1 KEKAMLFTNHTK
13 QVVPQNGLYFIVP
26 KKHPKAKELINMFNM
41 GYDKLVKSGKYEQI
55 IDEFI
60 TK

>member
-1 KEKAMLFTNHTK
+1 MLFTNHTK

-26 KKHPKAKELINMFNM
+26 KKNPKAKELMNMFNR
-41 GYDKLVKSGKYEQI
+41 GYNKLVKSGRYEEI

-60 TK
+60 SK